1 MNESESREFRPS
13 YQKYIFR
20 KWITLL
26 VLLILLVC
34 AVIASISSGSSGLT
48 VGEIVR
54 ALFGSGTRQSTAIVW
69 QIRMPRIT
77 TGIIVGAALAMAG
90 CIMQNV
96 LRNPLASSSTLG
108 VSQGASFGAA
118 FAIIVLDAGSQVNAS
133 TSAASAVSITN
144 PYVVTIC
151 AFIGGFITT
160 LVILGLSRIVKVS
173 PATMILSGVALSSL
187 FSGATAIV
195 QYFADDVKVASVVY
209 WTFGDLGR
217 ASWREIALIAAV
229 TFLAFLFFLFNRW
242 NFNAMESGPDTAKS
256 LGVPVDRLMLIS
268 MLFCSLIAAAATAFV
283 GVISF
288 IGLIAPHMVRRFVG
302 NDHRFLIPASMLMGS
317 VILVLADLVSRTIV
331 APSVLPIGALTSF
344 LGAPVFLSMLFRR
357 RNAK

>member
-1 MNESESREFRPS
+1 MNEKESRELRPS

-20 KWITLL
+20 KWMTLL
-26 VLLILLVC
+26 VLLVLLVC

-48 VGEIVR
+48 IGEIVR
-54 ALFGSGTRQSTAIVW
+54 ALLGNGTRQSTAIVW

-77 TGIIVGAALAMAG
+77 TGIIVGAALALAG

-133 TSAASAVSITN
+133 TSAASAVSITD

-160 LVILGLSRIVKVS
+160 LVILGLSRIVKVA

-229 TFLAFLFFLFNRW
+229 TFLSFLFFLFNRW

-268 MLFCSLIAAAATAFV
+268 MLFCSLMAAAATAFV

-344 LGAPVFLSMLFRR
+344 LGAPVFLSMLFKR
-357 RNAK
+357 RNAR